1 MNLKHMIQIGRLF
14 AYSKTGKDV
23 ILPRVP
29 KPYAAT
35 IKLTEN
41 CNSRCI
47 TCNYWHTKHQ
57 DLIDTD
63 KAVSLINELFDLNI
77 RRIRFSGGEPLLRKD
92 FFGILEGIKHLCFEK
107 VTLATNGLLIQRLYE
122 RINKSCLTDL
132 GVSIDGLPE
141 TNDKI
146 RGVPGYYE
154 RVMDGLKKV
163 RGKQITIM
171 TTLNRYSHLEI
182 RKLAELCE
190 RNGFLWDYNLIDKH
204 MYFLRGT
211 EADIL
216 IPSKEEVETLFEEL
230 SKLRHLRCMARLSDV
245 RLAYAYQYLKGD
257 VKREPHCYMAFMEV
271 FIDSQGN
278 VLSGCNVLPPTGN
291 IFQNSLK
298 DIFAS
303 ERYKKRSRIMLA
315 RKCPGCTCGYGINQ
329 IIENLP
335 TYGLSQLRE
344 RRRLL
349 PL

>member
-1 MNLKHMIQIGRLF
+1 MDALSRYLVRLKPKKTTWYVYKNVLTKFFNEINRKPDDFLKLAKENPHEAKFIVEAYLAEMLADEKAPNYVLLVKRIIQGFLQYYEI
-14 AYSKTGKDV
+14 
-23 ILPRVP
+23 
-29 KPYAAT
+29 
-35 IKLTEN
+35 
-41 CNSRCI
+41 
-47 TCNYWHTKHQ
+47 
-57 DLIDTD
+57 
-63 KAVSLINELFDLNI
+63 NI
-77 RRIRFSGGEPLLRKD
+77 R
-92 FFGILEGIKHLCFEK
+92 
-107 VTLATNGLLIQRLYE
+107 
-122 RINKSCLTDL
+122 
-132 GVSIDGLPE
+132 IDV
-141 TNDKI
+141 N
-146 RGVPGYYE
+146 
-154 RVMDGLKKV
+154 
-163 RGKQITIM
+163 
-171 TTLNRYSHLEI
+171 
-182 RKLAELCE
+182 
-190 RNGFLWDYNLIDKH
+190 
-204 MYFLRGT
+204 LRGSNKNL
-211 EADIL
+211 DY